1 MPPHKYAETAHKHTS
16 APRTASPLLTSGVTP
31 MTKLIYRNKYL
42 FSLAVLAMLALSS
55 GAALKWY

>member
-1 MPPHKYAETAHKHTS
+1 
-16 APRTASPLLTSGVTP
+16 